1 MSSNQIV
8 LYNIYHSESLVTR
21 TSARSLL
28 DIISKIPE
36 SKILL
41 DFASIKFVSR
51 SFFDELHSYK
61 SKFILLGKKV
71 EFVNL
76 DESLYQLYQIVEHS
90 NSARNH
96 SFYSTI
102 ANAQVINI

>member
-1 MSSNQIV
+1 MSVNQIILADV
-8 LYNIYHSESLVTR
+8 FHSESLVTR
-21 TSARSLL
+21 TAAKSLL
-28 DIISKIPE
+28 EAISTSPD

-41 DFASIKFVSR
+41 DFSDIKFASR

-71 EFVNL
+71 EFINL
-76 DESLYQLYQIVEHS
+76 DKSLNQLLRIVEHT
-90 NSARNH
+90 NSAKNH
-96 SFYSTI
+96 SFYSSV